1 MAKLQEQ
8 ALAISGQDCVLIAR
22 RHVSSEFAR
31 VWAWDVAFAMSRPLG
46 ITDARDPA
54 RGGFGACPADWAH
67 DLGRGARESRARGI
81 RGVSGRLG
89 A

>member
-31 VWAWDVAFAMSRPLG
+31 VWAWDVAFAMSRPVG
-46 ITDARDPA
+46 TADPITVTPVA
-54 RGGFGACPADWAH
+54 
-67 DLGRGARESRARGI
+67 
-81 RGVSGRLG
+81 
-89 A
+89 

>member
-31 VWAWDVAFAMSRPLG
+31 VWAWDVAFAMSRPVWTADP
-46 ITDARDPA
+46 ITVTPVAQTTI
-54 RGGFGACPADWAH
+54 
-67 DLGRGARESRARGI
+67 LQQ
-81 RGVSGRLG
+81 
-89 A
+89 